1 MMPAGNVQA
10 TATVWVSEQHGAA
23 TPQSAGAFDTAAVF
37 ETSAAA
43 AVVRSGLVS
52 DGVLASMKSW

>member
-1 MMPAGNVQA
+1 MMPAGNVRA

-23 TPQSAGAFDTAAVF
+23 TQSAGAFDTAAMF
-37 ETSAAA
+37 DTSAAA
-43 AVVRSGLVS
+43 AVVRSDLVS